1 MVRGSDPIMSQ
12 AQPRRSSSGRPAGGK
27 VQKVLANER
36 LELPFAVEPSGP
48 PSKTH
53 PTNPRREPA
62 TKARPRT
69 SRKLPLLPFGL
80 GLVIGATLAGPIP
93 QRLGPALAGLHQ
105 GTQMLGSV
113 INPAYKGRIL
123 VMGTDQVAT
132 NTDVMFTAQLK
143 EGRTELTQVPR
154 DTFIESE
161 TYGVLK
167 ANALYAA
174 GGISAVE
181 QELAKLMGE
190 PLERYLIVNLDAVQH
205 LGDALGGVEVEVPK
219 RMYYTDSRQ
228 GLYIDL
234 YPGRQ
239 LLKGNDLEG
248 FLRFRHDE
256 LGDLGRMER
265 QKLVLAE
272 VFRKLAQ
279 PSVLAQLPQLLQIA
293 GQDIKTNLSP
303 LELANLMA
311 TLRTTKLATSRLS
324 GQPYWHKNVSFWMP
338 DLNPNHAAYV
348 NQEQPPP

>member
-1 MVRGSDPIMSQ
+1 MSQ
-12 AQPRRSSSGRPAGGK
+12 AQPHRRNSGRPAGGK
-27 VQKVLANER
+27 VQRLRAKDR
-36 LELPFAVEPSGP
+36 LELPFNPEPSGP
-48 PSKTH
+48 PSETRQ
-53 PTNPRREPA
+53 TRTRREPSA
-62 TKARPRT
+62 RTRPRT
-69 SRKLPLLPFGL
+69 GRKLPVVPFGL
-80 GLVIGATLAGPIP
+80 GLVIGAALAGPIP
-93 QRLGPALAGLHQ
+93 QLLGPALAGLHQ
-105 GTQMLGSV
+105 GSLMLSSV
-113 INPAYKGRIL
+113 VSPAYKGRIL

-132 NTDVMFTAQLK
+132 NTDVIFTAQLK

-154 DTFIESE
+154 DTYIESE
-161 TYGVLK
+161 AYGVLK
-167 ANALYAA
+167 ANALYAS
-174 GGISAVE
+174 GGIPAVE

-190 PLERYLIVNLDAVQH
+190 PLERYLIINLDAVQH

-239 LLKGNDLEG
+239 LLKGKEMEG

-265 QKLVLAE
+265 QKLVLAA

-279 PSVLAQLPQLLQIA
+279 PSILAQLPQLLQIA

-303 LELANLMA
+303 VELANLIA
-311 TLRTTKLATSRLS
+311 TLRTTKLATTRLS
-324 GQPYWHKNVSFWMP
+324 GQPFWHDNVSYWMP

-348 NQEQPPP
+348 SQEPQP

>member
-1 MVRGSDPIMSQ
+1 MSQ
-12 AQPRRSSSGRPAGGK
+12 AQPRRRNSGRPAGGK
-27 VQKVLANER
+27 VQSLRAKDR
-36 LELPFAVEPSGP
+36 LELPFDLEPSGP
-48 PSKTH
+48 ASETR
-53 PTNPRREPA
+53 PTQPRREPA
-62 TKARPRT
+62 AKARPRT
-69 SRKLPLLPFGL
+69 SRKLPLVPFGL
-80 GLVIGATLAGPIP
+80 GLVIGAALAGPLP
-93 QRLGPALAGLHQ
+93 QLLGPALAGLHQ
-105 GTQMLGSV
+105 GSLMLGSAV
-113 INPAYKGRIL
+113 SPAYKGRIL

-132 NTDVMFTAQLK
+132 NTDVIFTAQLK
-143 EGRTELTQVPR
+143 DGRTELTQVPR
-154 DTFIESE
+154 DTYIESE
-161 TYGVLK
+161 AYGVLK
-167 ANALYAA
+167 ANALYAS
-174 GGISAVE
+174 GGIPAVE
-181 QELAKLMGE
+181 HELAKLLGE

-239 LLKGNDLEG
+239 LLKGKDLEG

-303 LELANLMA
+303 LELGNLMA
-311 TLRTTKLATSRLS
+311 TLRSTKLATTRLS
-324 GQPYWHKNVSFWMP
+324 GQPYWHDNVSYWMP

-348 NQEQPPP
+348 NQEPPP